1 MIRTLR
7 RRAVLV
13 VTLVVLVSMPAAAQT
28 QVRVVRD
35 QATIWRREARIP
47 ATQVKAGTILDVVSR
62 EGDWYIVLVPSTY
75 GGAGE
80 TGMIAV
86 SLVEPVNGPP
96 RTVPAQPGTTTPSP
110 RSAAPPPQPHANPSA
125 KGFELF
131 GTGHVGLTSW
141 LANDTFAAVTGHSFG
156 PMYGGGLDVRFRRNL
171 FIQAAAEWFQKKG
184 QRVFVSDGQVFDLG
198 ISDTVRVI
206 PTWATFGYRQSYGTG
221 TVYGGAGAGLYL
233 YKETSDFADPGEDID
248 KRFASYNALVGFEF
262 GRGSVRSAVEV
273 QFTSVPNGLGDSG
286 ASAAYGERNLGGV
299 QLRLKVLLGG

>member
-1 MIRTLR
+1 MTSTIGTVTAWRASLAVAFTLF
-7 RRAVLV
+7 A
-13 VTLVVLVSMPAAAQT
+13 TVSALAQT
-28 QVRVVRD
+28 QVRVTRD
-35 QATIWRREARIP
+35 QATIWRRDARIP
-47 ATQVKAGTILDVVSR
+47 ATQVKAGTILDVVER
-62 EGDWYIVLVPSTY
+62 EGDWYIVLIPSTS

-86 SLVEPVNGPP
+86 ALVEPVAGAP
-96 RTVPAQPGTTTPSP
+96 RTATPTQPRPP
-110 RSAAPPPQPHANPSA
+110 APPPRPRANVPT

-131 GTGHVGLTSW
+131 GTGHVGVTSW
-141 LANDTFAAVTGHSFG
+141 LAHDTFAAVTGRSFG

-171 FIQAAAEWFQKKG
+171 FIQAAAEWYQKKG

-206 PTWATFGYRQSYGTG
+206 PTWATFGYRQSYRTG

-248 KRFASYNALVGFEF
+248 KRFASYNALLGFEF

-299 QLRLKVLLGG
+299 QFRLKVLLGG